1 MNSPEGAPAHPDVI
15 TWAGVAIPRRR
26 LVMTL
31 AVVAALVGIGLRVVE
46 LLRPGHLLGVDQY
59 DDAVYLGASLRILAG
74 AIPYRDFILIQPPG
88 LPLLLTPVAALSH
101 WLGARGAMAGARV
114 LVPLVAGL
122 DVLLLGWL
130 LRHRSPLVVGVACF
144 ALAAYPDDLL
154 SAQTVYQEPFLNLFC
169 LLGAAL
175 IFQADTL
182 TFSRRR
188 LWWAGVVF
196 GLAGSVKLWAIFPV
210 LILVLLLWRSPGRL
224 LILVAGSAVAF
235 LVVCSPF
242 LLVSAGPFVHQ
253 VIVSQ
258 AERVDVTRVPLAVRL
273 VMMTGVVITNVTA
286 VTPLQRWMGLAV
298 AAALAGFLAAA
309 FIFFPRPAGVESG
322 FSRGWRRSRR
332 TTELERYAL
341 GALVLTALALMIP
354 DDFYFHYATF
364 LGPFLVLA
372 LGMAAG
378 RVEPVLPEIAYGA
391 AALILLGALMHAALV
406 ARGVGPTPDPAAA
419 LDRLIPAGAC
429 VVTDNPAYLIN
440 SDRYQ
445 GGPRCPPV
453 VDPYGAT
460 IALSGGLV
468 ANGGAARSRDA
479 VDTWLGYFRSA
490 QYLLLTPA
498 SSVRIPWDRKLTSY
512 VYSHFTL
519 VATQPV
525 LVLRRGPERKSSPGY
540 SLRSLA
546 GA

>member
-1 MNSPEGAPAHPDVI
+1 MSSPAGPSESPDVI
-15 TWAGVAIPRRR
+15 SWAGLDIPRRR
-26 LVMTL
+26 LVM
-31 AVVAALVGIGLRVVE
+31 AVVIIAALVGIGLRVVE

-59 DDAVYLGASLRILAG
+59 DDAVYLGASLRLLAG
-74 AIPYRDFILIQPPG
+74 ALPYRDFILIQPPG
-88 LPLLLTPVAALSH
+88 LPLLLAPVAALSH
-101 WLGARGAMAGARV
+101 WVGARGALAAARV
-114 LVPLVAGL
+114 LVPLVAGI

-175 IFQADTL
+175 LFRADTI
-182 TFSRRR
+182 TFSRRQ

-196 GLAGSVKLWAIFPV
+196 GLAGAVKLWAIFPL
-210 LILVLLLWRSPGRL
+210 LILALLLWRSPRRIL
-224 LILVAGSAVAF
+224 VLVAGSAVAF

-242 LLVSAGPFVHQ
+242 LIVSAGPFIHQ

-258 AERVDVTRVPLAVRL
+258 AERVDVTRVPLEVRL

-286 VTPLQRWMGLAV
+286 VTPLQRWLGLGV
-298 AAALAGFLAAA
+298 AAALAVFLATA
-309 FIFFPRPAGVESG
+309 FIFFPRPPGTGVSDATG
-322 FSRGWRRSRR
+322 RRRTRR

-372 LGMAAG
+372 LGLAAG
-378 RVEPVLPEIAYGA
+378 RVEPVLPEIAFGA
-391 AALILLGALMHAALV
+391 AALVLLVALLHAVLV
-406 ARGVGPTPDPAAA
+406 ARGVGLASNPGAA

-429 VVTDNPAYLIN
+429 VITDDPAYLIN

-453 VDPYGAT
+453 VDPYGTT
-460 IALSGGLV
+460 IARSGGLV
-468 ANGGAARSRDA
+468 ADGGAAQNREA

-498 SSVRIPWDRKLTSY
+498 SSVRIPWARTLTSY
-512 VYSHFTL
+512 VYSHFNL

-525 LVLRRGPERKSSPGY
+525 LVLRRGPEKGSSPGY
-540 SLRSLA
+540 SLPSLA